1 MRKAISAL
9 SLICLLLVTAV
20 GLNATVTN
28 AQSATATVV
37 PTSASISVFPGE
49 TWAQTYIAQQNFQ
62 KGYMFWI
69 STRKEIWVLI
79 AANVG
84 DGTGE
89 WRVYQ
94 DTFKDGEMELDQSLI
109 APIGLF
115 QPRRGFGKIWR
126 QPSELF
132 NLLLWGTT
140 PEFEASTPIE
150 YLTGPNGGPGRY
162 LILTIG
168 REIFSLNEKTAG
180 QPGGTWFY
188 VGKLTEGNPNQATF
202 TPTPA
207 GAAPAATVAPT
218 TGGIG
223 PIVTP
228 VGTAAG

>member
-1 MRKAISAL
+1 
-9 SLICLLLVTAV
+9 
-20 GLNATVTN
+20 
-28 AQSATATVV
+28 
-37 PTSASISVFPGE
+37 
-49 TWAQTYIAQQNFQ
+49 
-62 KGYMFWI
+62 MFWI

-168 REIFSLNEKTAG
+168 REIFSLNEKTTAR
-180 QPGGTWFY
+180 PRRT
-188 VGKLTEGNPNQATF
+188 VGSLRTH
-202 TPTPA
+202 
-207 GAAPAATVAPT
+207 
-218 TGGIG
+218 
-223 PIVTP
+223 
-228 VGTAAG
+228 TAAGPN